1 MRARPE
7 ISKVRVRVV
16 QRVERWRARA
26 EKLRTV
32 ANTSQ
37 AEQTRILL
45 LDAAEAYEQMIERA
59 EKAAA
64 KLTDA

>member
-45 LDAAEAYEQMIERA
+45 LDAAEAYERMIERA